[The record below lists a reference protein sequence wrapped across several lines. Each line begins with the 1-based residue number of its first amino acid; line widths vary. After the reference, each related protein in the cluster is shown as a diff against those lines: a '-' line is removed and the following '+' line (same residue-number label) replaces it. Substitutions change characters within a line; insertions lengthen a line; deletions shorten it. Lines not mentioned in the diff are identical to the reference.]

1 MFKTDKLPKLDG
13 RQSEVPIS
21 DKSQALVCA
30 GQLAFS
36 GPPSAAPGLRS
47 RAAPDID
54 LPVPVRRFTSNTP
67 LPSGTEALRYHS
79 TATRLQDRFDA

>member
-36 GPPSAAPGLRS
+36 GPVCSPEHLQTSLYPSQSGS
-47 RAAPDID
+47 SHSI
-54 LPVPVRRFTSNTP
+54 
-67 LPSGTEALRYHS
+67 LPSRPEPKHCGIIS